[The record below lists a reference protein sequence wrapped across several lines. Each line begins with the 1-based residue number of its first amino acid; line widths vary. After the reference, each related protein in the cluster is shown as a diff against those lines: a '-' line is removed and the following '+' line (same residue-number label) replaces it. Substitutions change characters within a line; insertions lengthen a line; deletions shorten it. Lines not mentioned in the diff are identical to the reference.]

1 MTIVFEILAL
11 LTIVAG
17 YSLLCSINIRI
28 ACGVAMII
36 TPTYYLIMT
45 RFGVMQEQIDRLIK
59 LMEYV
64 LERVAS

>member
-1 MTIVFEILAL
+1 MSTVFEIIAILFIL
-11 LTIVAG
+11 AG
-17 YSLLCSINIRI
+17 YFTLARINIRI
-28 ACGVAMII
+28 TSGIAMII

-45 RFGVMQEQIDRLIK
+45 RFGVMQDQIERLIK